1 MIVDTM
7 SYKELCREYDRIHE
21 KYYLRAEKRLS
32 IGGDDYNLIRRYM
45 IKHRT
50 QQDVLGKPLTF
61 KVDNN
66 TTFYAVPVISDYRTF
81 CNIGPCAI
89 TFLTYNLGGGL
100 NAIIRGGSN
109 DNQYAF
115 IRPHFFDRYIERFKD
130 DEISKT
136 KAIVEFITNNTVFIV
151 KPYPTEKHPNNM
163 IGSIND
169 VIYFCEMPSDNITII
184 KTCITREQLKGS
196 QTEIAQ
202 ELDGLVDSMDE
213 AREKLLEILVKNRNN
228 PRVHIPYY

>member
-1 MIVDTM
+1 MIVETM
-7 SYKELCREYDRIHE
+7 TYEELCHEYDRIHNE
-21 KYYLRAEKRLS
+21 FYPRVEERLS
-32 IGGDDYNLIRRYM
+32 VGADDYKQIRRYM

-50 QQDVLGKPLTF
+50 QQNVLGKPLTF
-61 KVDNN
+61 KVDINSI
-66 TTFYAVPVISDYRTF
+66 FYAVPVISDYKTLNR
-81 CNIGPCAI
+81 IGPGAI
-89 TFLTYNLGGGL
+89 TFLTYNVGGGL

-130 DEISKT
+130 DEVSKK

-184 KTCITREQLKGS
+184 KTCITREQLKSS
-196 QTEIAQ
+196 QSEITQ
-202 ELDGLVDSMDE
+202 ELDDLVDSTEE

-228 PRVHIPYY
+228 PRIHIPYY

>member
-1 MIVDTM
+1 M

-50 QQDVLGKPLTF
+50 QQNVLGKPLTF

-109 DNQYAF
+109 DN
-115 IRPHFFDRYIERFKD
+115 K
-130 DEISKT
+130 
-136 KAIVEFITNNTVFIV
+136 
-151 KPYPTEKHPNNM
+151 YPTEKHPNNM

-213 AREKLLEILVKNRNN
+213 AREKLLEMLVNNRNN
-228 PRVHIPYY
+228 PRIHIPYY